1 MLRNYFIIAWRNLW
15 RNKVFSFI
23 NIFGLALGMA
33 FSLLIYLWIYDET
46 QMDKFH
52 ARDAQLY
59 RVWETQYYDDGKI
72 FSVDATP
79 GLLADALKKEIPEV
93 AKAAMMTWETEE
105 LFRVGDKAN
114 KEKGRY
120 AGEDFVEMFSYQV
133 LKGNPKTMLDAP
145 NKLVITEKLAKSYFG
160 NENPIGKTI
169 WMNNEHNFQ
178 VAGVLANVP
187 KNASLKFDF
196 LLPYKFFLDKNEWAK
211 DWRNNGPRTVLML
224 HPQADIK
231 KVNAKI
237 KNFLATKKDTS
248 DNKIELFLQK
258 YSETYLYGKF
268 TEGRQD
274 GGRIEYVQLF
284 SIVAVFI
291 LLIASINFMN
301 LATARSVKRAK
312 EVGIRKVI
320 GAFKNALVIQ
330 FMGEAILTVILAM
343 FLAILLVEF
352 ALPTFNMLTEKQLFV
367 PFLDMLFWLKIMG
380 FIFVIGLLSGSY
392 PAFFLSSLQ
401 PVKILK
407 GSLKFKPSATL
418 FRKGLVVF
426 QFTLSIVL
434 ITSTLVIYQQ
444 TQYIQTKNLGVDR
457 ENIIT
462 QSLEGDLIKNLRSYK
477 NELLQMPGIQSIT
490 TATQLPI
497 SVGNS
502 TVGVEWPGK
511 DPKTRILFSNV
522 GVTYDFIKTNQIK
535 LLAGRDFSPEYGTD
549 TSAIIVNETAARA
562 MGLKNPVGTSITFWG
577 SKGKIVGLMKDFHM
591 QSLHNKIEPLILF
604 HRSEAEWGNILVKT
618 QAGKVKEALASM
630 EKASKK
636 FNPKFPFT
644 YQFVDEEFKRQYR
657 SETLV
662 GHLAYYFAFLGIFIS
677 CLGLFGLAMFTAEQ
691 RTKEIGIRKVLGAR
705 ISGIM
710 ALLSKDFIILVLIAN
725 VIAIPLAWWAMEK
738 FLAGYAFRIHLG
750 LGVFALAGGLAIVIA
765 LLTVS
770 FQAFKAAMTNPVEVL
785 RSE

>member
-1 MLRNYFIIAWRNLW
+1 MLRNYLVIAWRNLW
-15 RNKVFSFI
+15 RNKIFSFI

-33 FSLLIYLWIYDET
+33 FSLLIYLWIQDEL

-72 FSVDATP
+72 FNVDASP
-79 GLLADALKKEIPEV
+79 GLLADALKKEVPEV
-93 AKAAMMTWETEE
+93 AKAAMMTWETQE
-105 LFRVGDKAN
+105 LFTVGDKSN

-120 AGEDFVEMFSYQV
+120 AGADFIEMFSFKV
-133 LKGNPKTMLDAP
+133 LKGNPKTMLAAP
-145 NKLVITEKLAKSYFG
+145 NHLVISEKLAKNYFG
-160 NENPIGKTI
+160 KENPIGKTI
-169 WMNNEHNFQ
+169 RMNNEHDFQ
-178 VAGVLANVP
+178 VSGVLADVP
-187 KNASLKFDF
+187 KNSSLKFDF
-196 LLPYKFFLDKNEWAK
+196 LLPYQFFVNNNDWVK
-211 DWRNNGPRTVLML
+211 DWRNNGPRTVVML
-224 HPQADIK
+224 HPQADIN

-237 KNFLATKKDTS
+237 KNFLASKKDST

-258 YSETYLYGKF
+258 YSDTYLYGKF
-268 TEGRQD
+268 TDGKQD

-291 LLIASINFMN
+291 LLIAAINFMN

-320 GAFKNALVIQ
+320 GAFKNALVVQ
-330 FMGEAILTVILAM
+330 FMGEAILTVVLAM
-343 FLAILLVEF
+343 VFALLMVEF
-352 ALPTFNMLTEKQLFV
+352 ALPTFNMLTEKQLYI
-367 PFLDMLFWLKIMG
+367 PFLDILFWVKIIG

-392 PAFFLSSLQ
+392 PALFLSSLQ

-426 QFTLSIVL
+426 QFTLSITL
-434 ITSTLVIYQQ
+434 IISTLVIYQQ

-457 ENIIT
+457 ENIII
-462 QSLEGDLIKNLRSYK
+462 QSLEGDLIKNFKSYK
-477 NELLQMPGIQSIT
+477 NELMQSAGIQSVT

-511 DPKTRILFSNV
+511 DPKTKILFSNV
-522 GVTYDFIKTNQIK
+522 GVTYDFVKTNQIK
-535 LLAGRDFSPEYGTD
+535 LLAGRDFSPEFGTD
-549 TSAIIVNETAARA
+549 SSNIIINETAARA
-562 MGLKNPVGTSITFWG
+562 MNLKEPVGASITFWG

-604 HRSEAEWGNILVKT
+604 HRNEPEWGDVLVKT
-618 QAGKVKEALASM
+618 QTGKTKEALASM

-636 FNPKFPFT
+636 FNPKFPFS
-644 YQFVDEEFKRQYR
+644 YKFVDEEFKRQYR

-725 VIAIPLAWWAMEK
+725 AIAIPLAWWAMEK
-738 FLAGYAFRIHLG
+738 FLEGYAYRITLG
-750 LGVFALAGGLAIVIA
+750 IGVFAFAGVLAILIA
-765 LLTVS
+765 LITVS
-770 FQAFKAAMTNPVEVL
+770 FQAFKAARTNPVEVL

>member
-549 TSAIIVNETAARA
+549 TSAIIVNETAAHA